1 MLVSACLLGNKVR
14 YNGSNLSIQAEIV
27 NWLNEH
33 VEIIPCCPEVS
44 AGLPTPRAPA
54 EIQFGQGI
62 DVIHHHAK
70 VVGDDGIDVTAQ
82 FIQGAQNALSLCQTQ
97 GIRFAVLA
105 ESSPSCGSNTIYNGT
120 FKGVIIPGPGVT
132 SALLEHNG
140 IHVFSQ
146 HQLDKL
152 IDILCSPLKPTY

>member
-1 MLVSACLLGNKVR
+1 MEKVLVSACLLGNKVR
-14 YNGSNLSIQAEIV
+14 YNGSNLSIHAEMV

-44 AGLPTPRAPA
+44 AGLPIPRAPA

-62 DVIHHHAK
+62 DVIHHQAK
-70 VVGDDGIDVTAQ
+70 VMGNDGIDVTSQ

-105 ESSPSCGSNTIYNGT
+105 ESSPSCGSNTIYNGA
-120 FKGVIIPGPGVT
+120 FRGVKIPGQGVT
-132 SALLEHNG
+132 AALLEHNG

-146 HQLDKL
+146 HTL
-152 IDILCSPLKPTY
+152 PELKALLSEMT